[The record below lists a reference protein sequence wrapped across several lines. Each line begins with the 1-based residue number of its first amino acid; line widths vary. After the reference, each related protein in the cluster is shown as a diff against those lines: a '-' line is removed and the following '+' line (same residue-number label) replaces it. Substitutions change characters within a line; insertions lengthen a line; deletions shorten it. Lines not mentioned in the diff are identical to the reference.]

1 MFTQSRKPIIGAVGS
16 ILIVA
21 FTMLSACAPDVA
33 HAANIAA
40 AALAQSAGENAEGAA
55 ASTGAALITLA
66 ASITAFR
73 G

>member
-1 MFTQSRKPIIGAVGS
+1 MFQSRKPIIGAVGS

-21 FTMLSACAPDVA
+21 ATMLSACAPDVA
-33 HAANIAA
+33 HAANVAA

-55 ASTGAALITLA
+55 LTVAGAVAMLA
-66 ASITAFR
+66 ANLPFSR